1 MEDYDLG
8 GSASLEHIALYN
20 CEKTGVCKRA
30 TGYVYDNSSAYYYI
44 GESGS
49 DNADDS
55 ESTKF
60 VEDCSESDNGKVDK
74 KNSYILCGTDLTAF
88 PTGPGQYL
96 IYDGSSNYLFIRSIA
111 NAFTIVSIAAANS
124 KWKKN
129 YTKYDI
135 ESLTFLLIR
144 PIRIIYY
151 YFNIYSFFFFF
162 NIYFFFFFLIFI
174 LFFLFIFL
182 ISNNIYPTLYFNFFK
197 YWYIYI
203 YIYIFFKKKKK
214 KKKKVQ
220 ETDVYGINASNGA
233 LINLGTATDDVLQ
246 ANIEEMSLYYC
257 EATDHTCTR
266 TYGYFKANDKYF
278 EVTAVADGKNGEV
291 TVAAQC
297 SGNVGKLLTGNN
309 KLCIDATD
317 DHAKA
322 FSTGDIDYYFM
333 TVTSPNIFSGSNGG
347 AILVKSIANAFII
360 HTFGGI
366 YIYI

>member
-1 MEDYDLG
+1 MKDQSLG
-8 GSASLEHIALYN
+8 GTLNAETDVPNIALFN
-20 CEKTGVCKRA
+20 CEKNGICKRT
-30 TGYVYDNSSAYYYI
+30 TGYVKDNGSAYYYI

-49 DNADDS
+49 DNTDDS

-60 VEDCSESDNGKVDK
+60 VGGCSESDNGKVDK
-74 KNSYILCGTDLTAF
+74 NNDYKICGTDLAAF
-88 PTGPGQYL
+88 PDSDGQYL
-96 IYDGSSNYLFIRSIA
+96 IYDGSSNYLFIRTIA
-111 NAFTIVSIAAANS
+111 NAFTIVSIAATNS

-135 ESLTFLLIR
+135 DSLPFLLIR
-144 PIRIIYY
+144 PIRIIFYY
-151 YFNIYSFFFFF
+151 LNIY
-162 NIYFFFFFLIFI
+162 FFFFLIFI

-246 ANIEEMSLYYC
+246 ANIEEMTLYYC